1 MRRFILFYGREGRKV
16 EEDMSWNLMIK
27 NFLKMGDIG
36 FFMVMMVKV
45 NFIEIFRCGCGEGFG
60 GWGMWGCM
68 VVYEVR

>member
-1 MRRFILFYGREGRKV
+1 
-16 EEDMSWNLMIK
+16 MIK

-36 FFMVMMVKV
+36 FFMVTMVKV

-60 GWGMWGCM
+60 GWGTWGCM